1 MNCFSMNT
9 TSNNNRFIHRVVA
22 RLVIIAAA
30 SFVVSPSHAQI
41 DYYDGDFV
49 GGNWSFETPT
59 SLGASASASRMSSGG
74 NPGAYLQISLSM
86 AAGDGSSVLWGFN
99 SSAIY
104 DPSTLPIDTVGYRED
119 LLQGG
124 SPQAA
129 GAALLQGGLR
139 YYRYLWTTDA
149 SAWTTRIA
157 TPDAGATGYHLDG
170 SQNNGIN
177 PLNPDF
183 SELGAPITFGFFRN
197 ISGTALSDFTTT
209 SRLDN
214 WTTTVTPVPEP
225 SIAHLVA
232 AAAIALVAMRFL
244 KKLLPRRR
252 RVAVLR
258 ARRLP

>member
-1 MNCFSMNT
+1 MNCFPMNT
-9 TSNNNRFIHRVVA
+9 TSNNNRSIHRVVA

-30 SFVVSPSHAQI
+30 SLVVSSSHAQI

-59 SLGASASASRMSSGG
+59 SLGASSSASRMSSGG

-129 GAALLQGGLR
+129 GAALL
-139 YYRYLWTTDA
+139 
-149 SAWTTRIA
+149 
-157 TPDAGATGYHLDG
+157 
-170 SQNNGIN
+170 
-177 PLNPDF
+177 
-183 SELGAPITFGFFRN
+183 
-197 ISGTALSDFTTT
+197 
-209 SRLDN
+209 
-214 WTTTVTPVPEP
+214 
-225 SIAHLVA
+225 
-232 AAAIALVAMRFL
+232 
-244 KKLLPRRR
+244 
-252 RVAVLR
+252 
-258 ARRLP
+258 